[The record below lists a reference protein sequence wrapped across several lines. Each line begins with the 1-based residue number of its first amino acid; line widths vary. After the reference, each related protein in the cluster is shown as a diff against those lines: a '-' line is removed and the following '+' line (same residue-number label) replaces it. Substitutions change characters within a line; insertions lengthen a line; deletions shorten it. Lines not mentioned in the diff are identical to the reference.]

1 MRILNGLL
9 AGFTTLLVASA
20 ATAALTVAITDTT
33 PADLSSVP
41 IGETIT
47 VNIQISTSAAEAT
60 ALGLRAA
67 NYDPSI
73 LVFDSYTA
81 PPSVFNYLPSVPI
94 GGITNTPSLL
104 GEQGPL
110 AGVRAGT
117 SVNLFQ
123 GVSLSNAA
131 GAGPDSFQVV
141 FTAGAPGVTTVD
153 LGVFGDYS
161 DTYLGGDNAV
171 TNTSVQATVVPEPGT
186 ALLMGLGLAGLAA
199 AGRKD

>member
-1 MRILNGLL
+1 MRLFTSIIAL
-9 AGFTTLLVASA
+9 ATFMVAGA
-20 ATAALTVAITDTT
+20 ASAALTV
-33 PADLSSVP
+33 SSAQS
-41 IGETIT
+41 GGLT
-47 VNIQISTSAAEAT
+47 VNPGDAVTIDITISTSAAEAT

-171 TNTSVQATVVPEPGT
+171 TNTSVQVTVVPEPGT